1 LWQTK
6 KRTLKKETGSSR
18 EQRKQSKNDAYG
30 GGIKPLYKVAVRV
43 ATNLI
48 DKGMIQTSLLLNI
61 IMYYV
66 TLTK

>member
-1 LWQTK
+1 VAGEK
-6 KRTLKKETGSSR
+6 ENAEERTESSR

-43 ATNLI
+43 AINLT

>member
-1 LWQTK
+1 VADE
-6 KRTLKKETGSSR
+6 KENAEERTGSSR
-18 EQRKQSKNDAYG
+18 EQRKQSKNNAYG

-48 DKGMIQTSLLLNI
+48 DKEMIQTSLLLNI